1 MCRSNQ
7 LHFDLVTECKVFFPF
22 TYSIYMQKILYMKGE
37 KIVSMCGSVKTRQ
50 ALRMPKRKM
59 FSMLQCFLRGGCIA
73 WSKESGR
80 VFFPPFKS
88 MKFYHLLKLLLPINI
103 CLLCVNSYLGPM
115 IRAFDIDCSPVF
127 VWFPL
132 SLHCHPPPPP
142 PKNKKTLV
150 PIFHPSNIWT

>member
-1 MCRSNQ
+1 MQS
-7 LHFDLVTECKVFFPF
+7 FFPF
-22 TYSIYMQKILYMKGE
+22 HIQYLYAKDTVHERG

-132 SLHCHPPPPP
+132 SLHCHPPQEQ
-142 PKNKKTLV
+142 KNTSPYFSSVKHLNL
-150 PIFHPSNIWT
+150 IFLPRLCFKW